1 MSNWNEISHHW
12 DCTYKCGGGTFKIQ
26 SFHKQT
32 QLKYW
37 INDKINSNNNNNS
50 QTFTTPSN
58 PVLRDCLSLLSHE
71 CFHRARYWIVCI
83 IFNDFKKYLIVF
95 KTRLAP
101 TIRLLPNH
109 HSFNNSKIRYHLQ
122 RKFIFFP
129 VFLNKSFFTY
139 N

>member
-1 MSNWNEISHHW
+1 MSWEWATETKSAITEIVHISVGVGLL
-12 DCTYKCGGGTFKIQ
+12 KFK

-58 PVLRDCLSLLSHE
+58 PVWRDCLSLLSHA
-71 CFHRARYWIVCI
+71 CFRRARHWIVCI
-83 IFNDFKKYLIVF
+83 IFNVF

-109 HSFNNSKIRYHLQ
+109 HSFNNSKIWHHLQ
-122 RKFIFFP
+122 RKFIFPRFS
-129 VFLNKSFFTY
+129 K
-139 N
+139 